1 MDSIGDIVSTVI
13 GNIADKKAAAV
24 VNIEEVWNIV
34 LDVKELEH
42 TQLVGIN
49 NGVLFVYVD
58 SSVWLYHF
66 NVRKNNILQKVS
78 KRIPEIQDVR
88 FKIGKFR

>member
-1 MDSIGDIVSTVI
+1 MDNIGDIVKSVI

-49 NGVLFVYVD
+49 NGVLSVYVD
-58 SSVWLYHF
+58 SSVWLYHLK
-66 NVRKNNILQKVS
+66 VKKNNILQKVR
-78 KRIPEIQDVR
+78 KRIPEIQDIR
-88 FKIGKFR
+88 FKIGKLR